1 MPAEERTAE
10 QVQRDIDLEREQL
23 ATAVD
28 SLREEM
34 GITGKLRSRLPV
46 AAAAAFA
53 AGFVLTGGI
62 GATVRLLFR
71 RRREH

>member
-46 AAAAAFA
+46 AAAAALA